1 MKQITKLT
9 DLDDYQ
15 YRLRCGIAL
24 LDPISFALEKGGLD
38 GGAYAD
44 AVVAAYNYLTVLS
57 DELYDAIF
65 TGDLS
70 DTP

>member
-24 LDPISFALEKGGLD
+24 LDPIAFALEKGGLD

-44 AVVAAYNYLTVLS
+44 ALVAAYNYLTALS